1 MIEGAELAALKVKV
15 DHLEQKVVEMASDLR
30 AIRETLAE
38 LRGGK
43 KALWLLMS
51 AAGAFGAAVTWM
63 AQHVSF
69 K

>member
-1 MIEGAELAALKVKV
+1 MIDGSELAALKVKV
-15 DHLEQKVVEMASDLR
+15 EHLEQKVVEMASDLR

-43 KALWLLMS
+43 RALWLLMG
-51 AAGAFGAAVTWM
+51 AAGSLGAAVTWM
-63 AQHVSF
+63 SQHVSF

>member
-1 MIEGAELAALKVKV
+1 MLDGAELAALKVKV

-43 KALWLLMS
+43 RALWILMS
-51 AAGAFGAAVTWM
+51 AAGAFGSAVTWLL
-63 AQHVSF
+63 QHVSI